1 MAAEMSHTTL
11 RRTRLWIAFAAA
23 IFALFSTQ
31 FACAQVGWTAG
42 DTKNAWNGYLAAY
55 QYTGAAGYD
64 YLFATTVGGSTHG
77 GFWTSAE
84 LIDMA
89 VDAYVWA
96 EANDPNNLSTY
107 ENEVEGL
114 CDGFVSLH
122 PDSEGG
128 GSWASED
135 TWNDDLNVATIA
147 FARAYKVTG
156 TTRWLT
162 DAEDSFNAV
171 WIRAQSG
178 DGSLCENSASGA
190 GCYRNSSVN
199 WTFVIAG
206 HLINNYDGGTGSY
219 LSEAQGV
226 FNWAIS
232 NLYQSSGEVYD
243 GPSSYED
250 YSYNY
255 GYAIGAASEF
265 GDSTAITNMANWLMN
280 DLDSN
285 DETTPYAGTVDGYN
299 ILPNYGQGATDND
312 GGFNGIVMRW
322 LNTANAHG
330 YISSTVQAWAETN
343 ITQAWSIRE
352 YSSGD
357 PYYLMWDNWM
367 SDTTVSSAYSWDC
380 SSALVGMLN
389 LQGW

>member
-1 MAAEMSHTTL
+1 MSGVLCT
-11 RRTRLWIAFAAA
+11 FAVLMLILGA
-23 IFALFSTQ
+23 SHS
-31 FACAQVGWTAG
+31 AQAQWTAG
-42 DTKNAWNGYLAAY
+42 DTKNAWNGYLTAY

-64 YLFATTVGGSTHG
+64 YLFATTIKGSTHT
-77 GFWTSAE
+77 GFWVAAE
-84 LIDMA
+84 QIDMA

-96 EANDPNNLSTY
+96 EANDSSNLSTY
-107 ENEVEGL
+107 KNEVEGL
-114 CDGFVSLH
+114 CDGFVSIH
-122 PDSEGG
+122 PDSTGG

-135 TWNDDLNVATIA
+135 GWNDDLNVATIA

-171 WIRAQSG
+171 WGRAQEG
-178 DGSLCENSASGA
+178 DGGLCENTS
-190 GCYRNSSVN
+190 GCYQNSSVN

-206 HLINNYDGGTGSY
+206 HLINSYNGGTGSY
-219 LSEAQGV
+219 LSEAEGV

-243 GPSSYED
+243 GPASYED

-255 GYAIGAASEF
+255 GYAIGAASES
-265 GDSTAITNMANWLMN
+265 GDSTAITNMANWLMYDLNSN
-280 DLDSN
+280 DLTSYS
-285 DETTPYAGTVDGYN
+285 YAGTVGGYN

-330 YISSTVQAWAETN
+330 YISSTVKAWAVAN
-343 ITQAWSIRE
+343 ITQAWSIRQ

-367 SDTTVSSAYSWDC
+367 SATQVTSAYSWDC

-389 LQGW
+389 EQGW